1 MWLQQGGSGFVLP
14 PNSIRINEFGANN
27 DQNQNQ
33 NIAGGSSCLEANV
46 NTNSEAS
53 NNRGYQKDRYQGQ
66 LPDGRLIFV
75 KFSHARRKGYHMPTF
90 LDDKEINA
98 LGGNAE
104 EIKAWE
110 RGESPDGKLNRDDP
124 EQEAEY
130 YRARDKYFAKV
141 PKKLIRVFAKKLLET
156 GADSKATV
164 EKGQMGIQ
172 RTPGSI
178 AVIFSERKVVFRDK
192 TGEIKTG
199 AILSGTRQR
208 GQWSNVVESGRDTG
222 VYTLFPGDK
231 R

>member
-1 MWLQQGGSGFVLP
+1 MWLQQNSRFVLP

-33 NIAGGSSCLEANV
+33 NIVGGSSCLEATSASE
-46 NTNSEAS
+46 NTDSPSIENEYVVTGTFIDGSKAFVSLWNIRYKAYNIPAFLTDAEIFEA
-53 NNRGYQKDRYQGQ
+53 
-66 LPDGRLIFV
+66 
-75 KFSHARRKGYHMPTF
+75 
-90 LDDKEINA
+90 
-98 LGGNAE
+98 GGNPE
-104 EIKAWE
+104 ELKAWE
-110 RGESPDGKLNRDDP
+110 AGRSPDGKLNRDDP

-178 AVIFSERKVVFRDK
+178 AVIFSERKVVFRDN

-208 GQWSNVVESGRDTG
+208 GQWSNFVESGRDTG